1 MKTTYQRG
9 QFLQE
14 CAQLA
19 ALVCVQVH
27 GGDEDA
33 DWVVANGGDAGVCH

>member
-9 QFLQE
+9 QFVSE

-19 ALVCVQVH
+19 ALVRVQVH
-27 GGDEDA
+27 GGDEAA
-33 DWVVANGGDAGVCH
+33 DWVVANGGDAGVRH